1 MRASSLIYRQADGVT
16 DDELEL
22 ANFLIELKVG
32 LNKQEKDYDEWIN
45 DYSCLLDELRLE
57 RQGNICLLEERED
70 NNTFIVKGIER
81 KDCIE
86 YKSNIATRID
96 NFSK

>member
-22 ANFLIELKVG
+22 ANFVIELKVE
-32 LNKQEKDYDEWIN
+32 LNKQEKVYDEWIN
-45 DYSCLLDELRLE
+45 DYSSLLDELRLE

-81 KDCIE
+81 KDFIE

>member
-22 ANFLIELKVG
+22 ANFVIELKVE
-32 LNKQEKDYDEWIN
+32 LNKQEKVYDEWIN
-45 DYSCLLDELRLE
+45 DYSSLLDELRLE